1 LFQLEAPGDGD
12 GAVTGITVEG
22 EPADTREVV
31 EAQVRADPLLE
42 DAEAVVEADT
52 EV

>member
-12 GAVTGITVEG
+12 GAVAGITAEG